1 MGIVGSN
8 GIMLS
13 PYKLLTSTLNDLP
26 LELIIMM
33 MIVIVVTMVVE
44 IIVMMVMT
52 VGVGRVD
59 GKARETVTTTQRS
72 SGGMGFHITRNFAE
86 LTGLVHS
93 ALVLKVV
100 GTMVWF

>member
-8 GIMLS
+8 GVMLS

-33 MIVIVVTMVVE
+33 MMVIVVTMVVE

-72 SGGMGFHITRNFAE
+72 S
-86 LTGLVHS
+86 
-93 ALVLKVV
+93 
-100 GTMVWF
+100 

>member
-8 GIMLS
+8 GVMLF

-33 MIVIVVTMVVE
+33 MMVMMVIVVTMVVE
-44 IIVMMVMT
+44 IIVMMVMA

-59 GKARETVTTTQRS
+59 GKARETVTTT
-72 SGGMGFHITRNFAE
+72 
-86 LTGLVHS
+86 
-93 ALVLKVV
+93 
-100 GTMVWF
+100 